1 MVINKKYLFL
11 CLLLFPLLGFSQTGK
26 KLKKEDNSP
35 KVSFWEVVGD
45 SLTPL
50 KYLNK
55 DKETRIQVKVEGG
68 IENVKHEITV
78 TSKDL
83 NIKADQQKKG
93 QYLVTPIHDKPCEI
107 IVDIE
112 TFENYYG
119 VQTLHREGK
128 KPKQIVKTFPPKR
141 YMLGYERF
149 EVK

>member
-55 DKETRIQVKVEGG
+55 
-68 IENVKHEITV
+68 
-78 TSKDL
+78 
-83 NIKADQQKKG
+83 KADQQKKG

>member
-1 MVINKKYLFL
+1 MLIKNNWLLL
-11 CLLLFPLLGFSQTGK
+11 CLVLLPLSGFSQ
-26 KLKKEDNSP
+26 KLKKDDNHP
-35 KVSFWEVVGD
+35 KLTFWAVVGD

-50 KYLNK
+50 KHLTK
-55 DKETRIQVKVEGG
+55 DKENRIQIKVEGG
-68 IENVKHEITV
+68 IDNVKHEITV
-78 TSKDL
+78 TSKDASIRSDPQGK
-83 NIKADQQKKG
+83 NQE
-93 QYLVTPIHDKPCEI
+93 LVMPIHEKPCEI

-128 KPKQIVKTFPPKR
+128 KPKQVVKTFPPKR